1 MMMNGYDKEEALGY
15 ILPRIDRKAHRAL
28 EERIDALISQAIDAD
43 MAYMFESGVLDEEG
57 NAGESYYD
65 DDEAIEFMLDDL
77 TARNALSA
85 EETAQVAAL
94 LDDYMELQQD
104 FLESIGLVDWE

>member
-1 MMMNGYDKEEALGY
+1 MMNGYDKEEALGY

-28 EERIDALISQAIDAD
+28 GERIDALISQAIDAD

-65 DDEAIEFMLDDL
+65 DDEDCPCWRDEFGR
-77 TARNALSA
+77 TQGVIAWC
-85 EETAQVAAL
+85 EPKFEQ
-94 LDDYMELQQD
+94 
-104 FLESIGLVDWE
+104 

>member
-1 MMMNGYDKEEALGY
+1 MMNGYDKDEALAY
-15 ILPRIDRKAHRAL
+15 IVKRINPKEHQELAGQIEAL
-28 EERIDALISQAIDAD
+28 VSQAIDAD
-43 MAYMFESGVLDEEG
+43 MAYMHASGVLDEDG

-104 FLESIGLVDWE
+104 YLESIGLVDWE

>member
-1 MMMNGYDKEEALGY
+1 
-15 ILPRIDRKAHRAL
+15 
-28 EERIDALISQAIDAD
+28 
-43 MAYMFESGVLDEEG
+43 
-57 NAGESYYD
+57 
-65 DDEAIEFMLDDL
+65 MLDDL

-104 FLESIGLVDWE
+104 YLESIGLVDWE

>member
-1 MMMNGYDKEEALGY
+1 MMMNGYDKEEALRY

-28 EERIDALISQAIDAD
+28 GERIDALISQAIDAD

-57 NAGESYYD
+57 NAGDSFYD

-85 EETAQVAAL
+85 EETAQAAAL
-94 LDDYMELQQD
+94 LDDYMELQQEY
-104 FLESIGLVDWE
+104 LESIGLVDWE

>member
-1 MMMNGYDKEEALGY
+1 MMMNGYDKEEALGF
-15 ILPRIDRKAHRAL
+15 ILPRIDRKAHRGL
-28 EERIDALISQAIDAD
+28 GERIDALISQAIDAD
-43 MAYMFESGVLDEEG
+43 MAYMFQSGVLDEEG
-57 NAGESYYD
+57 NAGDSYYD

-85 EETAQVAAL
+85 EETAQVAVL